1 MAFMWCHQGMKNF
14 LSWGHWGHC
23 WGRHWGPF
31 GGRFGGCFC
40 RFINAS
46 SIVSALLRCQTWH
59 CRHGWRKS
67 LCMKK
72 KRKFFVSNSDQLWC
86 PFFKGFSSLE
96 SSLWFIKVN
105 PTTRVQ
111 SNFVPTLKN
120 VLQKYMYLY
129 HVIQPFY
136 SLDLK
141 PQIVC
146 FLKLL
151 LEFLWCRNFIEL
163 VIHKDAVRI
172 PNWRRYHGIQ

>member
-31 GGRFGGCFC
+31 WGRFGGCFC

-72 KRKFFVSNSDQLWC
+72 KREKVFCQQFQPTLMSL
-86 PFFKGFSSLE
+86 FKEFSSLE
-96 SSLWFIKVN
+96 FIKGNIQMILAGSIISQNINLWSKVFLYLRTN
-105 PTTRVQ
+105 
-111 SNFVPTLKN
+111 KN
-120 VLQKYMYLY
+120 VTR
-129 HVIQPFY
+129 F
-136 SLDLK
+136 S
-141 PQIVC
+141 
-146 FLKLL
+146 F
-151 LEFLWCRNFIEL
+151 
-163 VIHKDAVRI
+163 
-172 PNWRRYHGIQ
+172 

>member
-31 GGRFGGCFC
+31 WGRFGGCFC

-86 PFFKGFSSLE
+86 PLFKEFSSLE
-96 SSLWFIKVN
+96 FIKGNSRVFLLRQISIVN
-105 PTTRVQ
+105 YYVKSL
-111 SNFVPTLKN
+111 SNSLSNENIKTGVFREKICISEIVHFGILID
-120 VLQKYMYLY
+120 VL
-129 HVIQPFY
+129 
-136 SLDLK
+136 S
-141 PQIVC
+141 
-146 FLKLL
+146 
-151 LEFLWCRNFIEL
+151 
-163 VIHKDAVRI
+163 
-172 PNWRRYHGIQ
+172 